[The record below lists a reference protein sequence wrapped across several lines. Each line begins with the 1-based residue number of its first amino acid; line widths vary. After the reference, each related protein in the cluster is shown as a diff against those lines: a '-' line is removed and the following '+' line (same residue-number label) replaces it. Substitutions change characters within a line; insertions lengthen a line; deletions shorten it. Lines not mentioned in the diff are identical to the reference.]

1 MSRLISNGKCRA
13 VALSLGAVC
22 LLVLSSVLPVYGDAA
37 SDSAQRL
44 SDSVKYLASDAL
56 EGRGIGTKGL
66 DLAADYIR
74 RQFQQAGLDVHS
86 VNKGA
91 YQAFTMNTGAK
102 LGPKNKNT
110 LTFTGPNGK
119 TVKLK
124 YDTDFRTC
132 SFGGSGSFSGP
143 VVFGGYGIEDKKDK
157 YDDFQGIDLKGK
169 VVIIMRRT
177 PRQGNPHS
185 PFGGGRGRISRHAAL
200 RSKVSNAFG
209 RGAAAVLF
217 VNDPYSIRQSAVQ
230 IAKMT
235 QQAEKRVVAAAEAFE
250 AAGKDKKNSKKIA
263 EARKRLSQTVRV
275 LKSLRARGKGGPK
288 DRLMS
293 FGYGGAGSKRT
304 MPVVHI
310 TARVCDELLKP
321 ALKSTLTQLE
331 AAIDKDLKPRTAV
344 LKGWTA
350 KGETAVVA
358 TQAQVKNVIGVLEG
372 EGPRADQ
379 TIVIGAHYDHL
390 GYGGFGSRQRSK
402 KKQIHNG
409 ADDNASGTAGLIE
422 LAHRLG
428 ARKKKLARRIVFIA
442 FTAEERG
449 LIGSDHYVKSPLI
462 PLNKTV
468 AMFNMDMIGRL
479 KNDKLIVYGVGTS
492 PRWKPLLEQANRK
505 EKFKLALLTEVGGR
519 SDHASFY
526 KKKMPVLHFFT
537 GSHADYHRPTDDW
550 NKINAAGMQRVVDL
564 LEQLVVATA
573 DAKDPPKYV
582 FVKPKRKPSRGGS
595 RPYFGI
601 RPAFGSDKPGCGVDG
616 VSPDSPAAVGGVQG
630 GDSIV
635 GFGKLKIGG
644 LEDFDAA
651 LRKFKPGDEVDV
663 VVLRKGK
670 RVKLKVVL
678 GRPR

>member
-1 MSRLISNGKCRA
+1 MKRLLANEKAR
-13 VALSLGAVC
+13 VLVLSFGAVC
-22 LLVLSSVLPVYGDAA
+22 LLVLSSALPVYGDAA
-37 SDSAQRL
+37 GESAQRL
-44 SDSVKYLASDAL
+44 SDSDKYLSSDAL

-74 RQFQQAGLDVHS
+74 RQFEQAGLNVHS
-86 VNKGA
+86 VNNGA
-91 YQAFTMNTGAK
+91 YQSFAMTTGAK
-102 LGPKNKNT
+102 LGPKTKNT
-110 LTFTGPNGK
+110 LVLTGPNGK
-119 TVKLK
+119 KIELK

-132 SFGGSGSFSGP
+132 SFGGSESFTGP

-157 YDDFQGIDLKGK
+157 YDDFAGIDLTGK

-185 PFGGGRGRISRHAAL
+185 PFGRGRGRVSRYAAL

-209 RGAAAVLF
+209 HGAAAVLF
-217 VNDPYSIRQSAVQ
+217 VNDPYSVRRSSAQ
-230 IAKMT
+230 AAKMV

-250 AAGKDKKNSKKIA
+250 AADQKDPKKLA
-263 EARKRLSQTVRV
+263 EARQGLSRAVRV
-275 LKSLRARGKGGPK
+275 LKSLRGRAKHGTG
-288 DRLMS
+288 DRLMP
-293 FGYGGAGSKRT
+293 FGYGGTERKRT

-310 TARVCDELLKP
+310 TVKICDTLLEP
-321 ALKSTLTQLE
+321 VLKSTLAQLE

-350 KGETAVVA
+350 QGATAVTTTRA
-358 TQAQVKNVIGVLEG
+358 EVKNVIGVLEG
-372 EGPRADQ
+372 EGPLADQ

-390 GYGGFGSRQRSK
+390 GYGGFGSRYRGK
-402 KKQIHNG
+402 KKLIHNG

-428 ARKKKLARRIVFIA
+428 ARKKKLPRRIVFIA

-449 LIGSDHYVKSPLI
+449 LIGSDHYVKSPLF
-462 PLNKTV
+462 PLEKTV

-479 KNDKLIVYGVGTS
+479 RNDKLIVYGVGTS

-505 EKFKLALLTEVGGR
+505 EKLKLALLTEVGGR

-537 GSHADYHRPTDDW
+537 GSHADYHKPSDDW

-564 LEQLVVATA
+564 LEQVVLATA
-573 DAKDPPKYV
+573 EAKARPEYV
-582 FVKPKRKPSRGGS
+582 YVKPKRRPSRGGS

-616 VSPDSPAAVGGVQG
+616 VSPDSPAAVAGVKA

-635 GFGKLKIGG
+635 GFGKLKVGD

-651 LRKFKPGDEVDV
+651 LRKFKPGDEVDF
-663 VVLRKGK
+663 VVLRKGQ

>member
-1 MSRLISNGKCRA
+1 MTRLISSERFRV
-13 VALSLGAVC
+13 VAMSFGAVC

-74 RQFQQAGLDVHS
+74 QQFQQAGLDVHS
-86 VNKGA
+86 VKKGA
-91 YQAFTMNTGAK
+91 YQTFTMNTGAK
-102 LGPKNKNT
+102 LGAKNT
-110 LTFTGPNGK
+110 LTFLGPDGK
-119 TVKLK
+119 KIELK
-124 YDTDFRTC
+124 YDADFRTC
-132 SFGGSGSFSGP
+132 SFGGTGAFGGP

-157 YDDFQGIDLKGK
+157 YDDFQGVDLKGK

-177 PRQGNPHS
+177 PGQGNPHS
-185 PFGGGRGRISRHAAL
+185 PFGGGRGRVSSHAAL

-217 VNDPYSIRQSAVQ
+217 VNDPYSVRQSAVQ
-230 IAKMT
+230 VGKMVR
-235 QQAEKRVVAAAEAFE
+235 QAEKRVVAAAEAFE
-250 AAGKDKKNSKKIA
+250 AADKKDQKKVA
-263 EARKRLSQTVRV
+263 ETRKRLSQTIRV
-275 LKSLRARGKGGPK
+275 LKALRTRAKAGPT
-288 DRLMS
+288 DRLMR
-293 FGYGGAGSKRT
+293 FGYGGSGNKRT

-310 TARVCDELLKP
+310 TARICNELLGP
-321 ALKSTLTQLE
+321 ALKLTLTQLE
-331 AAIDKDLKPRTAV
+331 AAIDKDLKPRSAV

-350 KGETAVVA
+350 KGETSVITTKAE
-358 TQAQVKNVIGVLEG
+358 VKNVIGVLEG
-372 EGPRADQ
+372 EGPLADE

-390 GYGGFGSRQRSK
+390 GYGGFGSRYRGK
-402 KKQIHNG
+402 EKQIHNG

-422 LAHRLG
+422 LARRLG
-428 ARKKKLARRIVFIA
+428 ARKKKLSRRIVFIA

-449 LIGSDHYVKSPLI
+449 LVGSAHYVKSPSI
-462 PLNKTV
+462 PLDKTV

-479 KNDKLIVYGVGTS
+479 KKDKLIVYGVGTS

-505 EKFKLALLTEVGGR
+505 EKFKLSLLTEVGGR

-537 GSHADYHRPTDDW
+537 GGHADYHKPGDDW

-573 DAKDPPKYV
+573 QAKDAPKYV
-582 FVKPKRKPSRGGS
+582 FVKPKRRPSRGGS

-616 VSPDSPAAVGGVQG
+616 VSADSPAAAGGLKA

-663 VVLRKGK
+663 VVVRKGK
-670 RVKLKVVL
+670 RVKLKVIL